1 MTRPS
6 GNIIKIKRMM
16 MMRSRSMIMR
26 ITNREDVYRADD
38 HEDKREDVYI
48 AEYLSV
54 ILVRICT
61 VTKGAPPHSLT
72 LTMMPRTLTIN
83 ML

>member
-1 MTRPS
+1 
-6 GNIIKIKRMM
+6 
-16 MMRSRSMIMR
+16 MR

-38 HEDKREDVYI
+38 HEYKREDVYI

-61 VTKGAPPHSLT
+61 VTKGAPPLT
-72 LTMMPRTLTIN
+72 HTYHDASHLDSKYVLMMEIFTGA
-83 ML
+83 

>member
-1 MTRPS
+1 
-6 GNIIKIKRMM
+6 
-16 MMRSRSMIMR
+16 MR

-38 HEDKREDVYI
+38 HEYKREDVYI

-54 ILVRICT
+54 ILVRNCT
-61 VTKGAPPHSLT
+61 VTREPPPSLT

>member
-1 MTRPS
+1 
-6 GNIIKIKRMM
+6 
-16 MMRSRSMIMR
+16 MRT
-26 ITNREDVYRADD
+26 TNREDVYRADD
-38 HEDKREDVYI
+38 HEYKREDVYI

-61 VTKGAPPHSLT
+61 VTKGAPPPSLT